1 MYSAISTSVALVL
14 QPLNPALTRCL
25 TVSLYPRHHYERM
38 AKFLFQSVAL
48 IASAVVLPAVNAASQ
63 PPVFATTCNG
73 KSYTY
78 NELAGYG
85 MVPSGARDKY
95 GESISMGSSISIAS
109 WAKDGSKY
117 KGKMYALPDRGWNT
131 HGTINYQPRIHEFT
145 VSLTLAPE
153 ATAENPAAPNVAF
166 VYEDSILLTG
176 PDGTPI
182 TGLDADQT
190 GGLQYPGFPVLPAA
204 TYPGDGFGGS
214 GPGGKRVTVD
224 AEALVLASDGGF
236 WISDEYGPYIYKFDK
251 QGKMT
256 AAIAPPDAL
265 FPVRNGGVR

>member
-1 MYSAISTSVALVL
+1 MTMVGSVF
-14 QPLNPALTRCL
+14 R
-25 TVSLYPRHHYERM
+25 S
-38 AKFLFQSVAL
+38 SVL
-48 IASAVVLPAVNAASQ
+48 IASAAALAVANAASQ
-63 PPVFATTCNG
+63 PSVFSTTCNG

-85 MVPSGARDKY
+85 MVPSAARDKY
-95 GESISMGSSISIAS
+95 GESISMGSSIAFAS
-109 WAKDGSKY
+109 WEKDGSKY

-131 HGTINYQPRIHEFT
+131 HGTINYQPRVHEFT
-145 VSLTLAPE
+145 VSLTLSSE
-153 ATAENPAAPNVAF
+153 ATVENPAPPNVAF

-182 TGLDADQT
+182 TGLDADQD
-190 GGLQYPGFPVLPAA
+190 GGLEYPGFPILPAA

-214 GPGGKRVTVD
+214 GAGGKRVTVD
-224 AEALVLASDGGF
+224 AEALVLDSDGGF

-256 AAIAPPDAL
+256 EAIAPPDAL
-265 FPVRNGGVR
+265 LPVRNSVVR